1 MVRVF
6 AGGPELFLALGAMGL
21 FGMGN
26 IVGPP
31 LVKRY
36 FSDRQ
41 ATAMSLLVLTT
52 QGGATIPAML
62 SVEDAS
68 NWRVAVG
75 CWAVLMVVAA
85 LPWIVAI
92 LRDRRGPIEQTTA
105 GCASGPAYGLPV
117 LIRNRGRSARR
128 CSTAWPR

>member
-41 ATAMSLLVLTT
+41 AT
-52 QGGATIPAML
+52 P
-62 SVEDAS
+62 
-68 NWRVAVG
+68 
-75 CWAVLMVVAA
+75 
-85 LPWIVAI
+85 
-92 LRDRRGPIEQTTA
+92 
-105 GCASGPAYGLPV
+105 
-117 LIRNRGRSARR
+117 
-128 CSTAWPR
+128 

>member
-6 AGGPELFLALGAMGL
+6 AGGPELFLAFGAMAL

-52 QGGATIPAML
+52 KAGATLPAML
-62 SVEDAS
+62 AVRVEDAS

-105 GCASGPAYGLPV
+105 GSASGPAYGLPV
-117 LIRNRGRSARR
+117 
-128 CSTAWPR
+128 